1 MGNAADM
8 TMHAGQRAPSRL
20 NLSNGLKLFAVGI
33 AVVFLVLAAIANY
46 RTASTSIGSPDYKRI
61 AEGKDLVADILP
73 PTSYVI
79 EAYLTIIQASQEPW
93 NRDALFKA
101 YRDHKDAYF
110 RELKRWEKADLPED
124 LRKLITVDS
133 PTALDRFW
141 IEAENNFFPKLEQS
155 AGIGLGAAEINQS
168 LGLLKE
174 RFLEHKAIVLRAS
187 EEAADYLTTVEAESQ
202 AHRDLVGWIYYG
214 ATAVSLLLA
223 AGLLF
228 WIGRAV
234 VRPLVKIAGY
244 TTQLA
249 RGETDADVPYT
260 HRGDEVG
267 RIANALTI
275 FKEVAAEKLEAE
287 REAAAER
294 QRMADVKAK
303 ADAEL
308 ATRAEETN
316 HAVAV
321 LGEALNRL
329 AEGDLDCRIEQ
340 VFQGELE
347 TLRADFNMALSRIG
361 DAFGDIAS
369 VAESIDGGSKEIVSA
384 SDDLS
389 HRTERQAASLE
400 ETAATLEQITTTVQK
415 SSDSA
420 ESTRQTVHSAKQDA
434 EQSEEVVARALEAM
448 SAIEKSAEEIN
459 QIISVIDE
467 IAFQTNLLA
476 LNAGVEAARAGEA
489 GKGFAVV
496 AQEVRELAQRS
507 AGAAKEI
514 KQLISKSSSQ
524 VSTGSELVNATGQ
537 TLHRIAGQV
546 VEIASV
552 IDEIANGAREQSVAL
567 QQLNTAVGEMDSAT
581 QQNAAMAEQAT
592 ASSHSLSQEAENL
605 AALVARFRIA
615 GRQHEIR
622 STSQPTNSRAAHPA
636 GRPVK
641 ELVGRV
647 QSAFRGRS
655 VGNAAVKDEWEEF

>member
-1 MGNAADM
+1 MGNPADM
-8 TMHAGQRAPSRL
+8 TMHAGQRAPGRL

-33 AVVFLVLAAIANY
+33 ALVFLVLTAIANY
-46 RTASTSIGSPDYKRI
+46 RTASTSIGSADYQRI
-61 AEGKDLVADILP
+61 VDGKDLVADILP
-73 PTSYVI
+73 PTSYVV

-93 NRDALFKA
+93 NRDTYFEV
-101 YRDHKDAYF
+101 YREQKDAYF
-110 RELKRWEKADLPED
+110 RQLKRWEQADVSD
-124 LRKLITVDS
+124 NLRKLITVDS

-141 IEAENNFFPKLEQS
+141 IEAENNFFPKLENS
-155 AGIGLGAAEINQS
+155 GSIGLGAAEITKS
-168 LGLLKE
+168 LGVLKE

-187 EEAADYLTTVEAESQ
+187 EEATKYLAEVEGESK
-202 AHRDLVGWIYYG
+202 AHRDQIGWVYYG
-214 ATAVSLLLA
+214 TVAASFLLI

-228 WIGRAV
+228 WIGRV
-234 VRPLVKIAGY
+234 VIRPLVSIAGY

-249 RGETDADVPYT
+249 RGETDADVPYV

-267 RIANALTI
+267 SIARALTI
-275 FKEVAAEKLEAE
+275 FREVAAEKLEAE

-294 QRMADVKAK
+294 ERMADIRAK

-308 ATRAEETN
+308 AAKTEETN
-316 HAVAV
+316 HAVAA

-329 AEGDLDCRIEQ
+329 SECDLDCRIDQ
-340 VFQGELE
+340 VFDGELE
-347 TLRADFNMALSRIG
+347 TLRTDFNIALSRIG
-361 DAFGDIAS
+361 DAFGEIAA
-369 VAESIDGGSKEIVSA
+369 VANSIDSGSKEIVAA

-389 HRTERQAASLE
+389 RRTEQQAASLE
-400 ETAATLEQITTTVQK
+400 QTAATLDQITATVEK
-415 SSDSA
+415 SSESA
-420 ESTRQTVHSAKQDA
+420 ENSRQTVHAAKQDA

-476 LNAGVEAARAGEA
+476 LNAGVEAARAGDA

-514 KQLISKSSSQ
+514 KQLISKSSNQ
-524 VSTGSELVNATGQ
+524 VASGSELVNATGK

-552 IDEIANGAREQSVAL
+552 IDEIASGAREQSTAL
-567 QQLNTAVGEMDSAT
+567 KQLNTAVGEMDNAT

-605 AALVARFRIA
+605 AGLVARFRFA
-615 GRQHEIR
+615 DRQYEIR
-622 STSQPTNSRAAHPA
+622 SSSHPSKSRAARPA

-647 QSAFRGRS
+647 QSTFRGRS
-655 VGNAAVKDEWEEF
+655 VGNAAIKDEWEEF